1 MGNSRLQKI
10 NPLNYIKNNKNEEH
24 VSSNNIIKEKEEIF
38 EDMEEIKGDMYS
50 GVGIKKMKAYKC
62 DLKIDELNK
71 MREYFWK
78 IKTNYNNK
86 NWPTWNTIKRAV
98 LYDEFRASLLLEE
111 YKITPINGC
120 INHLKDSKGN
130 SYKIPNYCI
139 NDPYFGML
147 NEDINNINEG
157 KIKLKIYGY
166 KNFEVEISN
175 KVKGKVLKNKIKNK
189 AGIENN
195 KIIRLFY
202 RGAEIL
208 DENFIFN
215 HDLNESQPIM
225 LLVK

>member
-1 MGNSRLQKI
+1 
-10 NPLNYIKNNKNEEH
+10 
-24 VSSNNIIKEKEEIF
+24 
-38 EDMEEIKGDMYS
+38 
-50 GVGIKKMKAYKC
+50 
-62 DLKIDELNK
+62 
-71 MREYFWK
+71 
-78 IKTNYNNK
+78 
-86 NWPTWNTIKRAV
+86 
-98 LYDEFRASLLLEE
+98 
-111 YKITPINGC
+111 
-120 INHLKDSKGN
+120 
-130 SYKIPNYCI
+130 
-139 NDPYFGML
+139 ML